1 MKESTKD
8 KGRRIFAAMLA
19 GRKITPFEANEIGKT
34 TEGTRFIRHF
44 RERYPVKDEKV
55 AGERYHK
62 YWFDEDFIKAW
73 KEGSIKV
80 MFGGVEVD
88 TSLAV

>member
-8 KGRRIFAAMLA
+8 KGRRILAAMLT

-44 RERYPVKDEKV
+44 RERYPIKDEKV
-55 AGERYHK
+55 EGERYHK
-62 YWFDEDFIKAW
+62 YWFDEEFIKAW
-73 KEGSIKV
+73 REGTVKV
-80 MFGGVEVD
+80 FCGGVEVD

>member
-1 MKESTKD
+1 MKESTRE

-19 GRKITPFEANEIGKT
+19 GKKITPFEANQIGET

-55 AGERYHK
+55 EGERYHK
-62 YWFDEDFIKAW
+62 YWFDEEFLKAW
-73 KEGSIKV
+73 RDGRISVI
-80 MFGGVEVD
+80 FGGAEVD
-88 TSLAV
+88 ANLAL